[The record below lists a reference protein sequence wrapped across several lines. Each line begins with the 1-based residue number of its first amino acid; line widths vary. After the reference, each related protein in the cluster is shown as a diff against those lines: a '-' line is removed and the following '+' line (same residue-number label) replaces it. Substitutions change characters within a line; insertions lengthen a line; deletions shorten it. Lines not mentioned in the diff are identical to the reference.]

1 MQLHVGTSG
10 YSYKEWK
17 GPFYPEKLRPADM
30 LRFYAERLPAVEI
43 NNTFYRLPKASVL
56 ESWASQVPAGFRF
69 AIKASRRIT
78 HFKRLKEA
86 GDETDYLLR
95 TTATLGERLGV
106 VLFQLPPKLAK
117 DLERLERFLA
127 ILPQGTRAAFEFRHD
142 SWLDEEVYAALRRRN
157 CALCL
162 ADTEEATVDGDERA
176 AGGPLLSTADWGYLR
191 LRRPDYTREALA
203 GWAERIRGSGWRDA
217 FVFFKHEDAGAGPRM
232 AADFLDVAERVLE
245 RKPPARPPRDPARKA
260 G

>member
-10 YSYKEWK
+10 YSDKEWK
-17 GPFYPEKLRPADM
+17 GPFYPEKLPPRDM

-56 ESWASQVPAGFRF
+56 ESWASQVPSGFRF

-86 GDETDYLLR
+86 DDETDYLLR
-95 TTATLGERLGV
+95 TTAKLGERLGV

-127 ILPQGTRAAFEFRHD
+127 ILPEGTRAAFEFRHD
-142 SWLDEEVYAALRRRN
+142 SWLDEEVCAALRRRN

-162 ADTEEATVDGDERA
+162 ADTDEGPADGDGIA
-176 AGGPLLSTADWGYLR
+176 AGEPLLSTADWGYLR

-203 GWAERIRGSGWRDA
+203 GWAERIRGTGWRDA
-217 FVFFKHEDAGAGPRM
+217 FVFFKHEDEGAGPRM
-232 AADFLDVAERVLE
+232 AADFIDASRLQTESA
-245 RKPPARPPRDPARKA
+245 AR
-260 G
+260 